1 MKKYLLLILINIGY
15 STIINIPAD
24 HATIQAGID
33 ASNEGDTILV
43 AQGDYYEN
51 LYLDKEIFLVSN
63 AIYDNLNNLWE

>member
-1 MKKYLLLILINIGY
+1 MKIYLKKYLFFILINIGY

-51 LYLDKEIFLVSN
+51 LYLDKEIFSL
-63 AIYDNLNNLWE
+63 AMQFMII